1 MCPLLV
7 EIGLTDLSKTVGH
20 VPPPTP
26 SRPLATG
33 LHIDVQ
39 VQCDLQ
45 KIGGL
50 NKFSIIKLLVVN
62 CLDVKNQSK
71 QKQLLKLPS

>member
-1 MCPLLV
+1 MPPMV
-7 EIGLTDLSKTVGH
+7 EIGLTDLSKTGVH
-20 VPPPTP
+20 VPPP
-26 SRPLATG
+26 PLATG

-50 NKFSIIKLLVVN
+50 NKFSILKLLVVN

-71 QKQLLKLPS
+71 QKQLLTLPS

>member
-1 MCPLLV
+1 MP
-7 EIGLTDLSKTVGH
+7 
-20 VPPPTP
+20 P
-26 SRPLATG
+26 SRPLLATG
-33 LHIDVQ
+33 LLIDVQ

-50 NKFSIIKLLVVN
+50 NKFSIVKLLVVN

>member
-1 MCPLLV
+1 MPPMV
-7 EIGLTDLSKTVGH
+7 EIGITDLSKTGGH
-20 VPPPTP
+20 MPP
-26 SRPLATG
+26 PLATG

-50 NKFSIIKLLVVN
+50 NKFSILKLLVVN

>member
-1 MCPLLV
+1 MCPPMV
-7 EIGLTDLSKTVGH
+7 EIGLTDLSKTGGRGRM
-20 VPPPTP
+20 PP
-26 SRPLATG
+26 PLATG

-50 NKFSIIKLLVVN
+50 NKFSIVKLLVVN